1 MSLNTSQI
9 KIVDDLYRNA
19 SLGLLT
25 APALNK
31 YLKDNGSTG
40 YTIKKIQDYLNSLQT
55 TQTSK
60 LHYSNVSYV
69 AEHPLDQFQIDLV
82 YMPKSWFNH
91 NYKYLLT
98 CIDVFSK
105 KADVIPLK
113 DRTQST
119 VTDAFK
125 EILSH
130 LGVPKSIYS
139 DQGVE
144 FKNTTFQALLD
155 SHNIQ
160 IIFAL
165 AHAPFIEAFN
175 KNIKYKL
182 IKYMELQGSPNWSSF
197 LQPVLDA
204 YNKTKHTSTGVAP
217 NDVNSKN
224 EVQVAMKMKK
234 KAKVGSYPDV
244 NEGDNVRLQVV
255 HKTPKGFKQQWSTD
269 LHKVQNDYHNG
280 VYKVDGD
287 LYPRKELQLVKGHV
301 IPPPAQPLHVQAQIS
316 QLNRIGQAAN
326 TPIVMQLMNTTTP
339 NYQAVATMLQ
349 SGKSQ
354 RPISIQQQGVTNYA
368 QLANRVPRPKK
379 KK

>member
-69 AEHPLDQFQIDLV
+69 AEHPLEQFQIDLV
-82 YMPKSWFNH
+82 YMPRGWFNH

-113 DRTQST
+113 DRTQGT

-144 FKNTTFQALLD
+144 FKNATFQA
-155 SHNIQ
+155 
-160 IIFAL
+160 
-165 AHAPFIEAFN
+165 
-175 KNIKYKL
+175 
-182 IKYMELQGSPNWSSF
+182 
-197 LQPVLDA
+197 
-204 YNKTKHTSTGVAP
+204 
-217 NDVNSKN
+217 
-224 EVQVAMKMKK
+224 
-234 KAKVGSYPDV
+234 
-244 NEGDNVRLQVV
+244 
-255 HKTPKGFKQQWSTD
+255 
-269 LHKVQNDYHNG
+269 
-280 VYKVDGD
+280 
-287 LYPRKELQLVKGHV
+287 
-301 IPPPAQPLHVQAQIS
+301 
-316 QLNRIGQAAN
+316 
-326 TPIVMQLMNTTTP
+326 
-339 NYQAVATMLQ
+339 
-349 SGKSQ
+349 
-354 RPISIQQQGVTNYA
+354 
-368 QLANRVPRPKK
+368 
-379 KK
+379 